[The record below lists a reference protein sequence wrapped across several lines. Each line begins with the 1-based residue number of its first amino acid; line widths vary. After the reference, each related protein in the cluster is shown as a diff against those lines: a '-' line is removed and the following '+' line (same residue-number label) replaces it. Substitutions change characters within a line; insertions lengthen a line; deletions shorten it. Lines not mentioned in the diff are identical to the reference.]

1 MTGCPQSWQIPS
13 NITNDLRRIFSAVIV
28 STVRMAGA
36 YVHRSRIDANGDV
49 DPEQLHDE
57 SVRVLL

>member
-28 STVRMAGA
+28 STVRMAGT
-36 YVHRSRIDANGDV
+36 YVPRSRIDASGDV
-49 DPEQLHDE
+49 DPEQLYDE
-57 SVRVLL
+57 SVQFLL

>member
-13 NITNDLRRIFSAVIV
+13 KVTNDLRRIFSAVIV

-36 YVHRSRIDANGDV
+36 YVRRSGIGANGDV